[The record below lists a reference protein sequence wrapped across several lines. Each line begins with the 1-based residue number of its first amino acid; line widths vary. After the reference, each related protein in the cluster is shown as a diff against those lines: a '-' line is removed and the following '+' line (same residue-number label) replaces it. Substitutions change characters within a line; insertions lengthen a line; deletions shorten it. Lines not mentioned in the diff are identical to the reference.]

1 MCLMSM
7 SDYESSG
14 LIIAAIII
22 FIILV
27 GIIII
32 LIVCHRNR
40 SSPCY
45 PEDHPRQMTQSTT
58 METLPPDI
66 IAQLNMSPNL
76 ANLDVRNLR
85 SYDSIMKDKLTLPPD
100 YDSVVAPSYEPDNQ
114 ELNPYDVCQPDDVE
128 IAEPSETIQVN
139 NTTIQNVPDT
149 LVEQGITNPAF
160 TSDNNIHTLS

>member
-1 MCLMSM
+1 MT
-7 SDYESSG
+7 DYESSG

-45 PEDHPRQMTQSTT
+45 RAEQPRQMTQNTEL
-58 METLPPDI
+58 ETLPPDI

-85 SYDSIMKDKLTLPPD
+85 SYDSIMKDKMTLPPD
-100 YDSVVAPSYEPDNQ
+100 YDSVVAPSYEPDSN
-114 ELNPYDVCQPDDVE
+114 ELNENDICPPDEAE
-128 IAEPSETIQVN
+128 IAEPSEDSANHTVALPSIDRN
-139 NTTIQNVPDT
+139 DDHN
-149 LVEQGITNPAF
+149 GITNPAF
-160 TSDNNIHTLS
+160 TFNSNIHTET

>member
-1 MCLMSM
+1 MT
-7 SDYESSG
+7 DYESSG

-45 PEDHPRQMTQSTT
+45 RAEQANRPVAQNTEL
-58 METLPPDI
+58 ETLPPDI

-85 SYDSIMKDKLTLPPD
+85 SYDSIMKDKMTLPPD
-100 YDSVVAPSYEPDNQ
+100 YDSVVAPSYEPDSC
-114 ELNPYDVCQPDDVE
+114 ELNENDICPPNDGND
-128 IAEPSETIQVN
+128 IAEPAEDASDHTVVIATN
-139 NTTIQNVPDT
+139 NGSDQQN
-149 LVEQGITNPAF
+149 GITNPAF
-160 TSDNNIHTLS
+160 TFNANIHSQS